1 MSVKRLDA
9 KLDQK
14 KIAKQHTA
22 TYTTAP
28 VPFLSDLPLT
38 GFAAETESDLG
49 FFVAM
54 YEGMM
59 AMKVPVILFLNGNIK
74 VPSTFPSDVVIVRSR
89 DAHYDEMWRACD
101 MAFCLSEEAVD
112 NALDAMVV
120 PLAPKK
126 MPRLQNYDPNR
137 EKGNAFTFEKMNPW
151 LMFAAMVRACETY
164 RFPFDWKCI
173 VRSRN

>member
-28 VPFLSDLPLT
+28 VPFLSDLPLV
-38 GFAAETESDLG
+38 GFLAETESDLG
-49 FFVAM
+49 VFVAM
-54 YEGMM
+54 HEGIV
-59 AMKVPVILFLNGNIK
+59 AMKVPVILFVRSGIK
-74 VPSTFPSDVVIVRSR
+74 VQPGLESVTIVRER
-89 DAHYDEMWRACD
+89 DAHYAEMWRACD
-101 MAFCLSEEAVD
+101 MAFCLSAEAVED
-112 NALDAMVV
+112 ALDAMIV
-120 PLAPKK
+120 PLSPKK
-126 MPRLQNYDPNR
+126 MPRLQNYAPKR

-164 RFPFDWKCI
+164 RFPFDWKCT
-173 VRSRN
+173 VRNRT

>member
-28 VPFLSDLPLT
+28 VPFLSDLPLV
-38 GFAAETESDLG
+38 GFLAETESDLG
-49 FFVAM
+49 VFVAM
-54 YEGMM
+54 HEGIV
-59 AMKVPVILFLNGNIK
+59 AMKVPVILFVRSGIK
-74 VPSTFPSDVVIVRSR
+74 VQPGLESVTIVRER
-89 DAHYDEMWRACD
+89 DAHYAEMWRACD
-101 MAFCLSEEAVD
+101 MAFCLSAEAVED
-112 NALDAMVV
+112 ALDAMIV
-120 PLAPKK
+120 PLSPKK

-173 VRSRN
+173 VRNRT